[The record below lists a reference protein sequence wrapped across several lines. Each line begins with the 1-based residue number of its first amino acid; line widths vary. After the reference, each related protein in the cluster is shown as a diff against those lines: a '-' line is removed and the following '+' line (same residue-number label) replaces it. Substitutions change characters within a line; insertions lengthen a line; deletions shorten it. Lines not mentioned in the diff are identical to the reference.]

1 MGEATFRVPAP
12 AVYDRIRLRDGE
24 VAWLRP
30 DATHLYSL
38 DGECWYLTADGS
50 PYVQRG
56 AGSVRLEA
64 PRGGGW
70 LYTTQPMLVRLAARG
85 ASFVPYAPNE
95 LVGIANPVDIGNLPP
110 VWAAGMPVVETIYD
124 SGSTVWTPAKGAMT
138 TGVLDVRVY
147 ERVWVSFGWTNKAG
161 LAESKIIARAYG
173 WNESTTQIA
182 AASAQRSSAAEE
194 VGVLVVILEP
204 GAPTS
209 ATEAA
214 GSTAK
219 RLAICPRHTFYL
231 LNDGSPA
238 EVEYDARIVVKG
250 LRRG

>member
-30 DATHLYSL
+30 DPTHQYSL

-56 AGSVRLEA
+56 VGSVRLEA

-95 LVGIANPVDIGNLPP
+95 LVGIANPVSIGNLPSA
-110 VWAAGMPVVETIYD
+110 WAAGMPVVETIYD
-124 SGSTVWTPAKGAMT
+124 SGVKFIVPGSESVSSGQLSLTA
-138 TGVLDVRVY
+138 Y
-147 ERVWVSFGWTNKAG
+147 ERVFASFVSGSGGDAETKLEAFAYAYGDAGG
-161 LAESKIIARAYG
+161 LAVAKLGVVSWVGAGAKQSLLVLVAGGAGVEGGYH
-173 WNESTTQIA
+173 NQA
-182 AASAQRSSAAEE
+182 ALPASARFNINGLTGSSATK
-194 VGVLVVILEP
+194 V
-204 GAPTS
+204 
-209 ATEAA
+209 
-214 GSTAK
+214 
-219 RLAICPRHTFYL
+219 
-231 LNDGSPA
+231 
-238 EVEYDARIVVKG
+238 DARIKVTGV
-250 LRRG
+250 RRG